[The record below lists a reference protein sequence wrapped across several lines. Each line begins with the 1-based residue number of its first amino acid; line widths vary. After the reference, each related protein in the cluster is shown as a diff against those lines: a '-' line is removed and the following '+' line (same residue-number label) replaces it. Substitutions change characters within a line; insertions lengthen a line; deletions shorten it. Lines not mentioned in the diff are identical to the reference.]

1 MIICFYNVLIGRGG
15 FKMKK
20 IISILISIILILS
33 ISPTKLTNAETFE
46 NNISDKDEI
55 TNTEYSRKLN

>member
-1 MIICFYNVLIGRGG
+1 
-15 FKMKK
+15 MKK